1 MSPRGAGLRVLHLQP
16 GHPSRDANALHPPPA
31 AWHHCDSA
39 GMSVPLQGSESPPPP
54 PEGCCLSPG
63 PPVLPK
69 GGDANP
75 DAFLEEGCACAPPGA
90 GPSSPSPLLKGL
102 PPPPPASPH
111 FSGTS
116 SSHGIPRHDGRRR
129 RACLPDTPQLCRG
142 GPGFAVGS
150 KVGREGLRLFT
161 QAWGAPGVGRFVP
174 NCSPLCFPYRHGEHG
189 VRGLGGVSL
198 IPLFLSPPYTG
209 MGGLSP
215 EPGLGSGP
223 ARSVSV
229 RLSPTRSGG
238 GSCPFAV
245 S

>member
-16 GHPSRDANALHPPPA
+16 GHPSRDANALHPPLLRGITVTQPGCLCPSRGLS
-31 AWHHCDSA
+31 H
-39 GMSVPLQGSESPPPP
+39 PPPP
-54 PEGCCLSPG
+54 GRVLPLPRTPSSAQRRGRKPRRFPGRGMRVCPSWSWSQLTLPTPEGS
-63 PPVLPK
+63 
-69 GGDANP
+69 
-75 DAFLEEGCACAPPGA
+75 
-90 GPSSPSPLLKGL
+90 
-102 PPPPPASPH
+102 PPPPASPH